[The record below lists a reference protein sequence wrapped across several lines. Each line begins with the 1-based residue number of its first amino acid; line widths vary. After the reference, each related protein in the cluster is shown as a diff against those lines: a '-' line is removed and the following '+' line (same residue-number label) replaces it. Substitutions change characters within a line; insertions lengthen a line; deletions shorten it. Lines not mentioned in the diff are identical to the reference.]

1 MSENEIKVYHCAD
14 CDRYYIDISHHNPDH
29 WLTSEI
35 YIKKN
40 PQPKGDG
47 EQMGEELFDYKE
59 DVDCPSY
66 WNFRGIFFPCDLPI
80 HHNGPHLN
88 YPKEEGQ
95 DAVIIWS
102 QNEPDA
108 ERRTD

>member
-1 MSENEIKVYHCAD
+1 
-14 CDRYYIDISHHNPDH
+14 
-29 WLTSEI
+29 
-35 YIKKN
+35 
-40 PQPKGDG
+40 
-47 EQMGEELFDYKE
+47 MGEELFFCKQVPY
-59 DVDCPSY
+59 CPSY
-66 WNFRGIFFPCDLPI
+66 WNFRGIFFHCDLPI

-88 YPKEEGQ
+88 YPKEEGH

>member
-1 MSENEIKVYHCAD
+1 MAIFGYMCPNCKDKELNQSDEGLWCDFCGFIK
-14 CDRYYIDISHHNPDH
+14 
-29 WLTSEI
+29 
-35 YIKKN
+35 KKN